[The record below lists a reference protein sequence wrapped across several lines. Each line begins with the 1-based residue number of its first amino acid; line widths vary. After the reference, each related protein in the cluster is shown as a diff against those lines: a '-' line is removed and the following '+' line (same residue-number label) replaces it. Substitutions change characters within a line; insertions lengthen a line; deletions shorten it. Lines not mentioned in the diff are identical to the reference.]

1 MARRPRTLYTAG
13 KQRVWLWWETRESE
27 RRVFMSRCWVMASCI
42 STGRADKENEER
54 DMAGDAVDGKGR
66 RGILI

>member
-1 MARRPRTLYTAG
+1 M
-13 KQRVWLWWETRESE
+13 WLWWETRESE

-42 STGRADKENEER
+42 STGRADKENDER